1 MPTPAS
7 FYRQVDVHL
16 HGDEK
21 IRALTPEPPSGRGL
35 FKHLLLCPELGPLP
49 GVIRSGAAAMAEALE
64 WPVESLREHFGELV
78 REGLAQADWKAR
90 LIFVANGIRYNGPDN
105 PNQVI
110 GWTRHWNALPDSP
123 LKSVIWERYLDHF
136 KSDADRRR
144 KEIDGGTRD
153 KRQDPEALLKAFLEH
168 IAKPGAAAALRFRPS
183 AGSLR
188 RPARRARGSAASAKI
203 ASSAPPSPLPRKP
216 WAAAPIAGEDLLDP
230 LAQELQAA
238 HPHGLAG
245 GIDLQHALLQALKT
259 GELRADGTA
268 AKSGIHSI
276 TLSDLRERHA
286 AWCAAWAAGASL
298 PMNLAN
304 WIGKRRCWREQP
316 PEVRIGRAA
325 PAEISRRRE
334 RSAQSGA
341 DQSLQ
346 EAVRLEEEARRT
358 LKWGTSA

>member
-21 IRALTPEPPSGRGL
+21 IRALTPESPSGRGL
-35 FKHLLLCPELGPLP
+35 FKHLLICPELGPLP

-64 WPVESLREHFGELV
+64 WPVDSLREHFEELV

-110 GWTRHWNALPDSP
+110 GWIRHWNALPDSP
-123 LKSVIWERYLDHF
+123 LKNAIWERYLDHF

-144 KEIDGGTRD
+144 KEITAGTRD
-153 KRQDPEALLKAFLEH
+153 KKQDPEALLKAFLEH
-168 IAKPGAAAALRFRPS
+168 IAQPGAAAATPAANPLPIPS
-183 AGSLR
+183 AAPREEPASR
-188 RPARRARGSAASAKI
+188 PPVPRSPPARKT
-203 ASSAPPSPLPRKP
+203 
-216 WAAAPIAGEDLLDP
+216 WAAAPFAGEDRLDT

-259 GELRADGTA
+259 GELRADGAA
-268 AKSGIHSI
+268 AKSGIRSI

-304 WIGKRRCWREQP
+304 WISKRRCWHEQP
-316 PEVRIGRAA
+316 PEVRNGRAA

-334 RSAQSGA
+334 PTAQSGA

-358 LKWGTSA
+358 LKWGTNA